1 MSNTKFV
8 YELDD
13 ERFGG
18 GVVLAAVDEQISD
31 GVGGGI
37 FGILKEFSFL
47 VEVDFLSDLCF
58 LIKHNSFIV
67 ETIIEY
73 KKNNPNIIIFDLL

>member
-1 MSNTKFV
+1 
-8 YELDD
+8 
-13 ERFGG
+13 
-18 GVVLAAVDEQISD
+18 
-31 GVGGGI
+31 VGGGI
-37 FGILKEFSFL
+37 LGILKEFPFL
-47 VEVDFLSDLCF
+47 VEVDILIDLCF